1 MNGFYHL
8 GELERAQVEGLVARA
23 LELRAG
29 AAPRRYPGRTL
40 GLLFLNPS
48 LRTRASFPV
57 AAARLG
63 LEPVVLSSGGAQG
76 VWELELEDGVVMD
89 GAAVEH
95 VREAAGVL
103 GRYVDCLG
111 VRAFPGG
118 RDLALDRG
126 DPALAGF
133 RGFSGVPVV
142 NMESALWHPCQALGD
157 RVTLEALG
165 VERQAKLV
173 LTWAWHPK
181 ALPHAVPNS
190 TVTMAAQR
198 GMEVV
203 VLRPEGYDLHPDVM
217 AEAERLAAAAGGS
230 VRVSADRAELPD
242 LAGARIVYAKSWG
255 SLETY
260 GDAEAEARLRAGLRD
275 WCVDERWMAAAGA
288 QARFMHC
295 LPVRRNVVVTDA
307 VLDGPTSVV
316 LDQAENRLY
325 AQTAVLE
332 QVFAELAS
340 PSPNAV
346 KALQEALR

>member
-1 MNGFYHL
+1 VNGFYHL
-8 GELERAQVEGLVARA
+8 GELDRTEVEALVARA

-29 AAPRRYPGRTL
+29 ATPHRFPGRTL

-48 LRTRASFPV
+48 LRTRASFQV

-63 LEPVVLSSGGAQG
+63 LVPVVLSSGGSQG

-89 GAAVEH
+89 GTTVEH

-111 VRAFPGG
+111 VRAFPGM
-118 RDLALDRG
+118 RDLDHDRR

-133 RGFSGVPVV
+133 RTFSGVPVI

-165 VERQAKLV
+165 VEPHAKLV

-190 TVTMAAQR
+190 TLTMAAQR

-203 VLRPEGYDLHPDVM
+203 VLRPAGYDLHPAVM
-217 AEAERLAAAAGGS
+217 AEAEQLAQAAGGS
-230 VRVSADRAELPD
+230 VRVSEERSD
-242 LAGARIVYAKSWG
+242 LAGARIVYAKSWA

-260 GDAEAEARLRAGLRD
+260 GDAEAESRLRAGLRS
-275 WCVDERWMAAAGA
+275 WCVDERQMAAAGKT
-288 QARFMHC
+288 ARFMHC
-295 LPVRRNVVVTDA
+295 LPVRRNVVVSDA

-332 QVFAELAS
+332 RVYAELGPP
-340 PSPNAV
+340 PSRAEM
-346 KALQEALR
+346 ALQETLR

>member
-8 GELERAQVEGLVARA
+8 GLLERDRVEALVARA

-29 AAPRRYPGRTL
+29 AAPRRFPGRTL

-48 LRTRASFPV
+48 LRTRASFQV

-76 VWELELEDGVVMD
+76 VWELELADGVVMD

-118 RDLALDRG
+118 RDLALDRS

-133 RGFSGVPVV
+133 RSFSGVPVV

-157 RVTLEALG
+157 RVTLEALD

-203 VLRPEGYDLHPDVM
+203 VLRPEGYDLHPDVL

-230 VRVSADRAELPD
+230 VRVSADRAEL
-242 LAGARIVYAKSWG
+242 AGASIVYAKSWA

-260 GDAEAEARLRAGLRD
+260 GDAEAESRLRAGLRG
-275 WCVDERWMAAAGA
+275 WCVDERRMAAAGP

-325 AQTAVLE
+325 AQIAVLE
-332 QVFAELAS
+332 QVYSELAE
-340 PSPNAV
+340 PSPRAV